1 MIQKEWDAAVNAAS
15 PVSGQEC
22 AEQWRDACHQ
32 LERLDWENLVE
43 YRPCITGNE
52 AMASYL
58 EARFPALDGA
68 PLAARFIRPAGEGP
82 FPLVLMFHD
91 EGRPVRGWHHM
102 TRFVA
107 LGCAVFAL
115 QNRPNGTPDQKIAD
129 ALAAACAAIHTAGAD
144 RRRLYAWGEGLGG
157 TLSVAVA
164 GMAGVSRCVALNPLC
179 TGPYACCAGFAALMK
194 NRLLMGTGGMD
205 PLAPPEAQAAVFAAA
220 GGPKRHILY
229 PKHAHER
236 INAFEDQMIVFLH
249 PAAE

>member
-1 MIQKEWDAAVNAAS
+1 MIQKEWDAAVKAAR
-15 PVSGQEC
+15 PAPERGF
-22 AEQWRDACHQ
+22 AERWRDVYRQLAC
-32 LERLDWENLVE
+32 RDWESLVE

-58 EARFPALDGA
+58 DVRFPALDGA

-102 TRFVA
+102 TRFAA

-115 QNRPNGTPDQKIAD
+115 QNRPDGAPDQRITD
-129 ALAAACAAIHTAGAD
+129 ALAAACAAAHTAGAD
-144 RRRLYAWGEGLGG
+144 HRRLYAWGEGLGG
-157 TLSVAVA
+157 TLAVA
-164 GMAGVSRCVALNPLC
+164 AAGLAGVSRCIALNPLC
-179 TGPYACCAGFAALMK
+179 TGPYACCAGFASLMK
-194 NRLLMGTGGMD
+194 SRLLMGTGGMD